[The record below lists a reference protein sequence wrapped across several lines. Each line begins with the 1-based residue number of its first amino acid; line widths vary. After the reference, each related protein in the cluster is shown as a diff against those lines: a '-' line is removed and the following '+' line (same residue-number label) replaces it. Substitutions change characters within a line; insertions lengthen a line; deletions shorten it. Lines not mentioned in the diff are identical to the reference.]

1 MSDETCD
8 RCNELAD
15 THIETMTRSECL
27 CAHCAR
33 VAFGLIL
40 APPVEAVEP
49 TVYRQ
54 TLSGS

>member
-1 MSDETCD
+1 MNDYTEQCD

-27 CAHCAR
+27 CEHCAL

-40 APPVEAVEP
+40 APPVELEGVEWR
-49 TVYRQ
+49 T
-54 TLSGS
+54 